1 MKTSVEGRAAVSK
14 ERDLILPA
22 IPGPGG
28 VWAELGSGGGI
39 FTLTLLEVAGPQ
51 ITLYSVDRD
60 AKALDKQRRAVEQR
74 YPDANVTY
82 MHADFTQRLPLPPL
96 DGILAANSL
105 HYVKFDD
112 QPGAVKQIAAY
123 LKPGGKLIVVEYE
136 SQRGNPWV
144 PYPIDYDSFQYLAGE
159 AGLQDIR
166 RLALIPSSFMHA
178 MYSAVAVR
186 PQEAHTLTTAP
197 HLP

>member
-1 MKTSVEGRAAVSK
+1 MSK

-22 IPGPGG
+22 IPAPGG
-28 VWAELGSGGGI
+28 VWAELGSGSGI

-60 AKALDKQRRAVEQR
+60 AKALEKQRRAVEQR
-74 YPDANVTY
+74 YSGANVTY
-82 MHADFTQRLPLPPL
+82 LHADFTKRLPLPPL
-96 DGILAANSL
+96 DGLLAANAL
-105 HYVKFDD
+105 HFVKFDD
-112 QPGAVKQIAAY
+112 QPDVIKQLAMY
-123 LKPGGKLIVVEYE
+123 LKPGGRLILVEYE

-144 PYPIDYDSFQYLAGE
+144 PYPIDFDSFQYLAGE
-159 AGLQDIR
+159 AGLRDIR

-178 MYSAVAVR
+178 MYSAVAFR
-186 PQEAHTLTTAP
+186 PVESPHTLGNAP